1 MTAQPSNEGNEI
13 IISFDDVKKS
23 YGDKTIIESLSLTV
37 KRGEFLTILGESGS
51 GKSTLLKMINGLVT
65 PDSGT
70 IMVAGTKVAT
80 PAPDTTELVKLRR
93 RIGYAVQGSILFPHL
108 SVAQNIGYVPK
119 ISGASKEEIKAD
131 IERASK
137 IAGLDAELLDRMPD
151 QLSGGQ
157 AQRVGIARSI
167 AGRPE
172 LLLMDEPFG
181 AVDEI
186 TRRALQDEIV
196 DIVQREGLTCLFV
209 THDTTE
215 ALKLGSKVLVL
226 KDGDIE
232 QYDTPDQI
240 ANHGATEYVRTL
252 INHQPA

>member
-1 MTAQPSNEGNEI
+1 M
-13 IISFDDVKKS
+13 ISLDSVKKS
-23 YGDKTIIESLSLTV
+23 YGDKTIIESLSLKV
-37 KRGEFLTILGESGS
+37 SRGEFLTILGESGS

-70 IMVAGTKVAT
+70 IMVDGTKVAT
-80 PAPDTTELVKLRR
+80 PAPSESDLVKLRR
-93 RIGYAVQGSILFPHL
+93 TVGYAVQGSVLFPHL

-119 ISGASKEEIKAD
+119 ISGASKGEIKEAVH
-131 IERASK
+131 RAIK
-137 IAGLDAELLDRMPD
+137 IAGLDEDLLDRMPA

-167 AGRPE
+167 AGRPRI
-172 LLLMDEPFG
+172 LLMDEPFG

-196 DIVQREGLTCLFV
+196 EIVGQEGLTCLFV
-209 THDTTE
+209 THDTAE

-226 KDGDIE
+226 KNGAIE
-232 QYDTPDQI
+232 QYDTPDEV
-240 ANHGATEYVRTL
+240 ANHGATDYVRTL
-252 INHQPA
+252 VNHQS

>member
-1 MTAQPSNEGNEI
+1 MSAEQPAKSSEDTM
-13 IISFDDVKKS
+13 ISLDSVKKS
-23 YGDKTIIESLSLTV
+23 YGDKTIIESLSLKV
-37 KRGEFLTILGESGS
+37 SRGEFLTILGESGS

-70 IMVAGTKVAT
+70 IMVDGTKVAT
-80 PAPDTTELVKLRR
+80 PAPSESDLVKLRR
-93 RIGYAVQGSILFPHL
+93 TVGYAVQGSVLFPHL

-119 ISGASKEEIKAD
+119 ISGASKGEIKEAVH
-131 IERASK
+131 RAIK
-137 IAGLDAELLDRMPD
+137 IAGLDEDLLDRMPA

-167 AGRPE
+167 AGRPRI
-172 LLLMDEPFG
+172 LLMDEPFG

-196 DIVQREGLTCLFV
+196 EIVGQEGLTCLFV
-209 THDTTE
+209 THDTAE

-226 KDGDIE
+226 KNGAIE
-232 QYDTPDQI
+232 QYDTPDEV
-240 ANHGATEYVRTL
+240 ANHGATDYVRTL
-252 INHQPA
+252 VNHQS